1 MVFVSPVN
9 LNCDFPLKNQLL
21 DMSGFHLSSSSPS
34 MQDVLSLFS
43 FASSKSTLK
52 TLWFSVITNLLGNS
66 HFISLCRFKD
76 YSWIA
81 VRQDGIYHWEP

>member
-34 MQDVLSLFS
+34 MQDILSLFS

-52 TLWFSVITNLLGNS
+52 TIMVLS
-66 HFISLCRFKD
+66 D
-76 YSWIA
+76 YELI
-81 VRQDGIYHWEP
+81 RKFTFYFLMPF

>member
-52 TLWFSVITNLLGNS
+52 TIMVLS
-66 HFISLCRFKD
+66 D
-76 YSWIA
+76 YELIRKFTFYFLIFRLFMDSC
-81 VRQDGIYHWEP
+81 

>member
-34 MQDVLSLFS
+34 MLDVLSLFS

-52 TLWFSVITNLLGNS
+52 TIMVLS
-66 HFISLCRFKD
+66 D
-76 YSWIA
+76 YELIRKFTFYFLIFRLFMDSC
-81 VRQDGIYHWEP
+81 

>member
-52 TLWFSVITNLLGNS
+52 TIMVLS
-66 HFISLCRFKD
+66 D
-76 YSWIA
+76 YELI
-81 VRQDGIYHWEP
+81 RKFTFYFLMLF

>member
-21 DMSGFHLSSSSPS
+21 DMSGFHLSFSSPS

-52 TLWFSVITNLLGNS
+52 TIMVLS
-66 HFISLCRFKD
+66 D
-76 YSWIA
+76 YELI
-81 VRQDGIYHWEP
+81 RKFTFYFLMLF